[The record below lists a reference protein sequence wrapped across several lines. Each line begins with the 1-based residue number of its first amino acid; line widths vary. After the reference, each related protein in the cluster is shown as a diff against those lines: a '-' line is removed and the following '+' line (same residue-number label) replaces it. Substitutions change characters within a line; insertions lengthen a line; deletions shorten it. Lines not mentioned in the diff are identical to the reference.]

1 MTDLSPAQKVLDA
14 FNERHELCGPF
25 DDDWVEQCLA
35 AALEVVADQVVPER
49 QEPAE
54 PPGYGSGSEP
64 PQYVQ
69 QWTCW
74 NLRQKLLA
82 IAAELRGDTTTNQEG
97 YSSHV

>member
-1 MTDLSPAQKVLDA
+1 MTELLPAQKALAA

-25 DDDWVEQCLA
+25 DDDWAEQCLA
-35 AALEVVADQVVPER
+35 DALEAVADEVVPER

-64 PQYVQ
+64 PQYVA

-82 IAAELRGDTTTNQEG
+82 IAAELRGTTPTPRR
-97 YSSHV
+97 HHDH